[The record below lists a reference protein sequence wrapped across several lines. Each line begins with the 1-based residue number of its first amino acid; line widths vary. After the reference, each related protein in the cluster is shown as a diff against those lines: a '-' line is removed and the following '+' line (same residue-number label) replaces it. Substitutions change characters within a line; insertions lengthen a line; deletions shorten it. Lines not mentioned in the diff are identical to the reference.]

1 MNGWWPIRNGQTVHL
16 SVVLAAAGRHTHAGN
31 FYTCYLANVGTLVIS
46 KIAEHPGPTV
56 KLVTENDRGPKSIYY
71 LLKMLS
77 NVPHVSMEVITNLR
91 EIGRCIY

>member
-1 MNGWWPIRNGQTVHL
+1 MWHNKKDFT
-16 SVVLAAAGRHTHAGN
+16 
-31 FYTCYLANVGTLVIS
+31 LANIGTLVIS

-91 EIGRCIY
+91 EISRCIY